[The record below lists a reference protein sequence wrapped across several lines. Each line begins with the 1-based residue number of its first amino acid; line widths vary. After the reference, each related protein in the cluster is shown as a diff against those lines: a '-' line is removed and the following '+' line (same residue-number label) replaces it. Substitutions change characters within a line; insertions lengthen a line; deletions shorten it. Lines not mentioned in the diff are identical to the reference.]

1 MNYHITF
8 HPESLKEYLEA
19 SIWYEMQAEG
29 LGARFEQSVDKRISQ
44 IANNPDA
51 FSIVSDPYRQAGIE
65 SFPFVIVYTFRKH
78 RQDVYISAIF
88 HTKRNPRH
96 KFRKP

>member
-1 MNYHITF
+1 MKYGVTF

-29 LGARFEQSVDKRISQ
+29 LGARFEQSVEQKVAQ
-44 IANNPDA
+44 IVNSPYL
-51 FSIVSDPYRQAGIE
+51 FSIIGGAYRQAGID
-65 SFPFVIVYTFRKH
+65 SFPFVIVYKFRKH
-78 RQDVYISAIF
+78 KKDIYISAIF